1 MAESTT
7 VPTVPAQ
14 ADLPTS
20 SVVALSTMSTLA
32 TRPR

>member
-7 VPTVPAQ
+7 MPTVPEQ

-20 SVVALSTMSTLA
+20 SVVALSTTTTCA
-32 TRPR
+32 AAG